1 MVSASHESPVIRQLR
16 PEISNKCGTVTSH
29 LATSDWL
36 YLSISRAF
44 SSNTKNFCSVGLD
57 RYASHKM
64 SHLLDLANEKA
75 GPFFAD
81 QSEVSGEL

>member
-1 MVSASHESPVIRQLR
+1 MASCEHDLYFSAQDQVRPLRIKQQMWDSHI
-16 PEISNKCGTVTSH
+16 
-29 LATSDWL
+29 ASDWL
-36 YLSISRAF
+36 YLSISLAF

-75 GPFFAD
+75 GLFIAD